1 MGIWTHSLQFNV
13 GTGGSHRLPQTT
25 GGIHSLLQ
33 EVVWDAGDN
42 VPNPVLQLF
51 HCASFC
57 PVHFLLCPVPQEK
70 VTGHEI
76 WTSCRPFVRSSS
88 SQPTSRKLLIQP
100 GMYAQCKVWWCTI
113 VHENKFINIFPA
125 RYDRPHVIFQH
136 LKIVFSIH
144 GVMQKVW
151 ADDPSVRHS
160 APHGHFWTI
169 LHLLHCHF
177 GIVCHPAMAIMST
190 DETAGTENG
199 LIAPQNAAFS
209 NLRSFQQSSSQP
221 SLLPFRVLPLSAT
234 AHTIDRRII
243 KSYFVMYIYTL
254 FSL

>member
-100 GMYAQCKVWWCTI
+100 GMYAQCKVWRCTT
-113 VHENKFINIFPA
+113 VHEDKFIDVFPA

-136 LKIVFSIH
+136 LKIAFGIH
-144 GVMQKVW
+144 GVTQKIF
-151 ADDPSVRHS
+151 ADEPSGRHS
-160 APHGHFWTI
+160 PPQGHFWTI

-177 GIVCHPAMAIMST
+177 GIVCRPVIAILLI
-190 DETAGTENG
+190 DKTAGMENS
-199 LIAPQNAAFS
+199 LVAPQNAACS
-209 NLRSFQQSSSQP
+209 NLRSVLNSQAASHLCCHCACCFSVP
-221 SLLPFRVLPLSAT
+221 LPTLST
-234 AHTIDRRII
+234 GE
-243 KSYFVMYIYTL
+243 L
-254 FSL
+254 